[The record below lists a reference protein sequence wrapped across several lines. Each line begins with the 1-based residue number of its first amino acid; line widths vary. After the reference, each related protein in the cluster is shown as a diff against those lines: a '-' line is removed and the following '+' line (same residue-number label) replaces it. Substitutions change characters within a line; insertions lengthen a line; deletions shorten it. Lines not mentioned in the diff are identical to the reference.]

1 MLLIFYCTYLLE
13 VSRNRVREDVALD
26 FKEEGICF
34 LFSYKSVFHGFF
46 RHAFQRY
53 RRALKLLG

>member
-34 LFSYKSVFHGFF
+34 LFSYKSVFHG
-46 RHAFQRY
+46 
-53 RRALKLLG
+53 LSSLGTHSSVTDEH